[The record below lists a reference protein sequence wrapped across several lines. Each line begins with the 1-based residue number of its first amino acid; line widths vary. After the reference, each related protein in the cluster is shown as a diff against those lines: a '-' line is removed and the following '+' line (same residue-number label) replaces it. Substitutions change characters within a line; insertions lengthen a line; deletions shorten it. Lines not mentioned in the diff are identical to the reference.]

1 MSQEQ
6 SNHGIQW
13 FHDSQSN
20 HQNDCKERK
29 KKIGKKRQTHK
40 QQQQQQQNPTKN
52 TNYGIIKTT
61 AWDGGKVEMTCHSL
75 AIFPHECFIDDC
87 S

>member
-1 MSQEQ
+1 MAYSG
-6 SNHGIQW
+6 SMTAKAIIKMTVK
-13 FHDSQSN
+13 
-20 HQNDCKERK
+20 KEK

-75 AIFPHECFIDDC
+75 AIFPHESFIDDC